1 MKIALFS
8 DTWLPNVNGVVTS
21 LLNQIK
27 ILEQD
32 GHEVF
37 LFVPKT
43 SENKLEQVPDNI
55 TIYEFPGVEFPSYPG
70 YKMSLPIGLRKV
82 IKTQRFDILHSHSPF
97 LQGWFCMMVKQVQKV
112 PMVTTYHTH
121 LAEYTGHIFK
131 GIAEERVKHVLNG
144 FMWAFTR
151 NQYNKFDLI
160 FTPSKVM
167 KLELEQHGLDPVIE
181 MPNPIS
187 SVFLEKQTDIEYKKK
202 KIRESF
208 KVPKNARVLLY
219 VGRISFEKR
228 LEVLLEAYKN
238 LEKKYSDLYL
248 VIVGDG
254 PQLGMYKKKAKTL
267 ELQNYI
273 FTGYIH
279 HSQLPIVYQLGDV
292 FISPSDTETQGLT
305 FIEAMSQG
313 CPVIAIKAR
322 GPADFIVHNKNGFFS
337 KTLQPSE
344 FELLIDKVLQNPEKW
359 KGIRENAIKTAE
371 KYNYDAFRK
380 NLYHGYEEATTLY
393 QEKTNKT

>member
-1 MKIALFS
+1 MRIGLFS
-8 DTWLPNVNGVVTS
+8 DTWLPNINGVVTS

-32 GHEVF
+32 GNEVF

-43 SENKLEQVPDNI
+43 NANKLEQVPENI
-55 TIYEFPGVEFPSYPG
+55 TIYEFPGLEFPSYPG
-70 YKMSLPIGLRKV
+70 YKMSLPVGLRK
-82 IKTQRFDILHSHSPF
+82 IISKQKFDILHSHSPF

-112 PMVTTYHTH
+112 PMVATYHTH

-131 GIAEERVKHVLNG
+131 GVAEEHVKHLLGG
-144 FMWAFTR
+144 FMWAFTK

-160 FTPSKVM
+160 FTPSKIM

-187 SVFLEKQTDIEYKKK
+187 SVFLEKQNDVENKKRK
-202 KIRESF
+202 FRETFKIPSNVRI
-208 KVPKNARVLLY
+208 LLY
-219 VGRISFEKR
+219 VGRVSFEKR

-238 LEKKYSDLYL
+238 LESRYSDLYL

-254 PQLGMYKKKAKTL
+254 PQLGMYQKKAKSL
-267 ELQNYI
+267 KLKNYI

-279 HSQLPIVYQLGDV
+279 HAQLPIVYQLGDV

-322 GPADFIVHNKNGFFS
+322 GPADFIIHNKNGFFS
-337 KTLQPSE
+337 KTLNPNE
-344 FELLIDKVLQNPEKW
+344 FENLIDKVLQNPEQWSEIKN
-359 KGIRENAIKTAE
+359 NAIKTAE
-371 KYNYDAFRK
+371 NYNYDAFK
-380 NLYHGYEEATTLY
+380 KKLYLGYDEAALRY
-393 QEKTNKT
+393 KEKLNS

>member
-1 MKIALFS
+1 MRIALFS

-32 GHEVF
+32 GHDVF
-37 LFVPKT
+37 LFVPRT
-43 SENKLEQVPDNI
+43 SVNKLEQVPDNI
-55 TIYEFPGVEFPSYPG
+55 TVYEFPGVEFPSYPG
-70 YKMSLPIGLRKV
+70 YKMSLPIGLRRV
-82 IKTQRFDILHSHSPF
+82 IKTQKFDILHSHSPF

-121 LAEYTGHIFK
+121 LAEYIGHIFK
-131 GIAEERVKHVLNG
+131 GVGEDHVKHLLNG
-144 FMWAFTR
+144 FTWAFTR
-151 NQYNKFDLI
+151 NQYNKYDLI

-187 SVFLEKQTDIEYKKK
+187 SIFLEKQADVEIRKKK
-202 KIRESF
+202 LRESF

-238 LEKKYSDLYL
+238 LERKYSDLYL
-248 VIVGDG
+248 LIVGDG
-254 PQLGMYKKKAKTL
+254 PQLGMYRKKAKAL

-322 GPADFIVHNKNGFFS
+322 GPSDFIVHNTNGFFS
-337 KTLQPSE
+337 KTLEPSE
-344 FELLIDKVLQNPEKW
+344 FEQLIDNVLQNPEKYES
-359 KGIRENAIKTAE
+359 IRKNAVKTAE

-380 NLYHGYEEATTLY
+380 NLYRGYEEATARF
-393 QEKTNKT
+393 QEKINKF

>member
-1 MKIALFS
+1 MRIALFS
-8 DTWLPNVNGVVTS
+8 DTWLPNINGVVTS
-21 LLNQIK
+21 LVNQIK
-27 ILEQD
+27 ILQQD

-43 SENKLEQVPDNI
+43 SSNKLEQVPEGI

-70 YKMSLPIGLRKV
+70 YKMSLPIGLRK
-82 IKTQRFDILHSHSPF
+82 IISNQRFDILHSHSPF

-131 GIAEERVKHVLNG
+131 GIAEERVKHVLGG

-151 NQYNKFDLI
+151 NQYNKYDLI
-160 FTPSKVM
+160 FTPSKIM
-167 KLELEQHGLDPVIE
+167 KSELEQHGLDPVIE

-187 SVFLEKQTDIEYKKK
+187 SVFLEKQTDVENRKKK
-202 KIRESF
+202 LRESF
-208 KVPKNARVLLY
+208 KVPKDARILLY

-228 LEVLLEAYKN
+228 LEVLLEAYKS
-238 LEKKYSDLYL
+238 LEQKYSDLYL

-254 PQLGMYKKKAKTL
+254 PQLGMYRKKAKSL
-267 ELQNYI
+267 GLQKYI
-273 FTGYIH
+273 FTGYVH

-322 GPADFIVHNKNGFFS
+322 GPADFIIHNKNGFFS
-337 KTLQPSE
+337 KTLDPNE
-344 FELLIDKVLQNPEKW
+344 FEQLIEGVLQNPEKQQL
-359 KGIRENAIKTAE
+359 IRENAIKTAE
-371 KYNYDAFRK
+371 NYNYDSFRK
-380 NLYHGYEEATTLY
+380 HLYHGYEQAIFLY
-393 QEKTNKT
+393 EEKSKK

>member
-1 MKIALFS
+1 MRIGLFS
-8 DTWLPNVNGVVTS
+8 DTWLPNINGVVTS

-27 ILEQD
+27 ILQQD

-43 SENKLEQVPDNI
+43 SANKLEQVPEDI
-55 TIYEFPGVEFPSYPG
+55 TTYEFPGLEFPSYPG
-70 YKMSLPIGLRKV
+70 YKMSLPVGLRKI
-82 IKTQRFDILHSHSPF
+82 IKKQRFDILHSHSPF
-97 LQGWFCMMVKQVQKV
+97 LQGWNCMMVKQVQKV
-112 PMVTTYHTH
+112 PMVATYHTH

-160 FTPSKVM
+160 FTPSKIM
-167 KLELEQHGLDPVIE
+167 KLELEQHGVDPVIE

-187 SVFLEKQTDIEYKKK
+187 SVFLEKQNDEVARKK
-202 KIRESF
+202 KIRETF
-208 KVPKNARVLLY
+208 HIPKNSRILLY

-238 LEKKYSDLYL
+238 LESKYDDLYL

-254 PQLGMYKKKAKTL
+254 PQLGMYKKKAASLKL
-267 ELQNYI
+267 KKYV
-273 FTGYIH
+273 FTGYVG
-279 HSQLPIVYQLGDV
+279 HSYLPIVYQIGDI

-313 CPVIAIKAR
+313 CPVVAVRAR

-337 KTLQPSE
+337 KTLNPSE
-344 FELLIDKVLQNPEKW
+344 FEELIEQLLRNRDKLNS
-359 KGIRENAIKTAE
+359 IRENAKKTAE
-371 KYNYDAFRK
+371 HYNYDAFREH
-380 NLYHGYEEATTLY
+380 LYHGYEQAQLRYE
-393 QEKTNKT
+393 EKIRK

>member
-1 MKIALFS
+1 MRIALFS
-8 DTWLPNVNGVVTS
+8 DTWLPNINGVVTS

-27 ILEQD
+27 ILEAD

-43 SENKLEQVPDNI
+43 SSDKLEQVPENI

-70 YKMSLPIGLRKV
+70 YKMSLPIGLRKI

-112 PMVTTYHTH
+112 PMVATYHTH

-131 GIAEERVKHVLNG
+131 GIAEEHVKHVLGG

-160 FTPSKVM
+160 FTPSKIM
-167 KLELEQHGLDPVIE
+167 KLELEQHGLDPVLE

-187 SVFLEKQTDIEYKKK
+187 SVFLEKQNDVENRK
-202 KIRESF
+202 KILRESF
-208 KVPKNARVLLY
+208 KVPKNARILLY

-228 LEVLLEAYKN
+228 LEVLLEAYKS

-254 PQLGMYKKKAKTL
+254 PQLGMYRKKAKSL
-267 ELQNYI
+267 GLQKYI
-273 FTGYIH
+273 FTGYVH

-322 GPADFIVHNKNGFFS
+322 GPSGFIVHNKNGFFS
-337 KTLQPSE
+337 KTLNPKE
-344 FELLIDKVLQNPEKW
+344 FEQLIDEVLQNPEKQQA
-359 KGIRENAIKTAE
+359 IRENAIKTAE
-371 KYNYDAFRK
+371 NYNYDAFRK
-380 NLYHGYEEATTLY
+380 HLYHGYEQAALLY
-393 QEKTNKT
+393 EEKKKN